1 MKKKNKIVIFLVIG
15 IIAILGIIFGI
26 IMSNRDNT
34 FTLDEKQWIEE
45 NKNKVID
52 ISLLNDIP
60 IINYNG
66 NGIIFSFLNDF
77 EKKFG
82 LKFNKT
88 AYKLNEDI
96 DEEYV
101 LKLVNEKG
109 ENDLLIL
116 RDNYVLVSKNNSI
129 YTDVKSI
136 KNLNI
141 GILASEKDNL
151 LSILDR
157 TNNYTEYNSIEELLA
172 GLDDTDKN
180 LDGIIILKTLGM
192 EKLVKE
198 GLTIQYEFNN
208 YSMDYVL
215 RLNGDE
221 KLNSVIKK
229 YYKKWKNDKY
239 IDNYN
244 EALLTNYYDF
254 AGIKDSYRTEVKSK
268 KYVYGFV
275 ENGIFDLL
283 KSSKLKG
290 INNLVLKKFSDFSG
304 VSITFK
310 KYNSLNELINAYNN
324 GEVDLFLNESI
335 YNEFKHQSLITRS
348 GVNNRLVAISKNSYP
363 EVIDSYYALNGKKIA
378 LVESSGIENYL
389 SGLKL
394 EFKKYKN
401 IKELLKHVSSDEIIV
416 MEMDN
421 YLYYKNSNLSD
432 YRANYIFDVDMTYH
446 YVVNQDEE
454 VLANLFD
461 FYLNYI
467 PTKDVINENY
477 DTIAYRVV
485 NYLFILIIVVIVLGI
500 ALILIS
506 VNKFKR
512 FLINRKKRKRINL
525 SKTDKL
531 KYIDQLTSLKN
542 RAYLN
547 SKIDAWDNSEV
558 YPQSIIIIDLNNIS
572 YINDNYGREEGDRV
586 IVEAA
591 NVLINS
597 QLPNS
602 EIIRTDGNEFLI
614 YLVGYSEKNV
624 ISYLR
629 NLSREMKKLTH
640 GFGAATGYSMIND
653 GIKTVDDA
661 VNEATIDMKNN
672 KEDIEY

>member
-1 MKKKNKIVIFLVIG
+1 M
-15 IIAILGIIFGI
+15 
-26 IMSNRDNT
+26 
-34 FTLDEKQWIEE
+34 
-45 NKNKVID
+45 
-52 ISLLNDIP
+52 
-60 IINYNG
+60 
-66 NGIIFSFLNDF
+66 
-77 EKKFG
+77 
-82 LKFNKT
+82 
-88 AYKLNEDI
+88 
-96 DEEYV
+96 
-101 LKLVNEKG
+101 
-109 ENDLLIL
+109 
-116 RDNYVLVSKNNSI
+116 
-129 YTDVKSI
+129 
-136 KNLNI
+136 
-141 GILASEKDNL
+141 
-151 LSILDR
+151 SILDR

-421 YLYYKNSNLSD
+421 YLYYKNDSLSD
-432 YRANYIFDVDMTYH
+432 YRVNYIFDVDMTYH